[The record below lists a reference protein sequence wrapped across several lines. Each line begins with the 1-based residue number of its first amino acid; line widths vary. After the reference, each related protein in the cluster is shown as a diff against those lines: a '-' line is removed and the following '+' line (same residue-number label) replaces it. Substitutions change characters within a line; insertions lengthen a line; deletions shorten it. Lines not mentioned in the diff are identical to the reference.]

1 MQTRIVL
8 SFLVL
13 LLLATSTHAQRTPR
27 MERVKERRSQ
37 MAPHELAKAKR
48 VLRRTNATI
57 HHAKKQLAEHQNKTG
72 DLAKAVSHQ
81 RYAISLLRRG
91 MDQRAMAHSRRA
103 RRLAFASIQAN
114 QGQIPEEMQFTDEDG
129 GDEGFSDDQLDADL
143 ERAFGSQ
150 VVLEDDRILEDA
162 LSDLD
167 E

>member
-27 MERVKERRSQ
+27 KERAKERRSQ
-37 MAPHELAKAKR
+37 MAPREQAQAKR
-48 VLRRTNATI
+48 VLRRTNVTI

-91 MDQRAMAHSRRA
+91 MDKRAIAHSRRA

-114 QGQIPEEMQFTDEDG
+114 QGKIPEGMQFAEGEGSDD
-129 GDEGFSDDQLDADL
+129 GFSDDQLDADL
-143 ERAFGSQ
+143 DKEFGSQ

-162 LSDLD
+162 LSDL
-167 E
+167 EE